1 MTLRKVPSQKRGA
14 IPAAGHVGKP
24 EPQRMKPPVI
34 LSTPIQPTRIAANTL
49 GPGATQARAPKRDN
63 KAGRGQGRPG

>member
-1 MTLRKVPSQKRGA
+1 MTLRKVPSPKRQGIA
-14 IPAAGHVGKP
+14 PAGHTPKVQGP
-24 EPQRMKPPVI
+24 APKPPVI